1 MDDYE
6 NRAYK
11 KNKYETSQGF
21 PKIKIP
27 LYDVNRIPEKSIKI
41 KKRTSSYFWIYQPV
55 IVSSSI
61 FSLVG
66 FVSRL
71 TTIMAITATTNA

>member
-41 KKRTSSYFWIYQPV
+41 KKRTSSYFWMTAASTMTGNIPHKN
-55 IVSSSI
+55 I
-61 FSLVG
+61 FG
-66 FVSRL
+66 IAAR
-71 TTIMAITATTNA
+71 IP